1 MSDFRDRFGL
11 QLTAA
16 SAALLAAGAGDFR
29 VRFGIQLTDAAGELA
44 AARRGLAGAPER
56 RPWALR
62 LPRLGF
68 GPSGRPL
75 ARVLGLSDFRV
86 RFGIQLT
93 RAAGELAAARRGPAG
108 AAERRPWG
116 LAGAPERRPWGLR
129 VPRTLLPRLSR
140 PVIVALSLT
149 AFAGTAVAALA
160 LWTPVLGDSRFG
172 EAPPTISASAPPA
185 DQLAALAVLR
195 RAQNPADRSGALATG
210 ALQAINASSSGVRTN
225 YIRVLAG
232 GSAASGFVLV
242 PVAERRASLSSPAAI
257 PDALCLYAAQ
267 SGAFAVNCY
276 TLAEVRAG
284 TARDVAFG
292 QVFGLA
298 PDGVSTVTITAAG
311 GVDVSAPVQNNFFDA
326 TLPAG
331 AAGPT
336 ASPTVTFSGGG

>member
-16 SAALLAAGAGDFR
+16 SAALLGAGAGDFR

-62 LPRLGF
+62 APRLGF
-68 GPSGRPL
+68 PLANRPL

-93 RAAGELAAARRGPAG
+93 RAAGDLAATRR
-108 AAERRPWG
+108 G
-116 LAGAPERRPWGLR
+116 LAGAPQRRPWALR
-129 VPRTLLPRLSR
+129 VPRTLIPRLSR
-140 PVIVALSLT
+140 PIIVGLSLT

-195 RAQNPADRSGALATG
+195 RAQSPADRSGALATG
-210 ALQAINASSSGVRTN
+210 ALRAINASSSGVRTN

-232 GSAASGFVLV
+232 GSGASGFVLV

-257 PDALCLYAAQ
+257 ADALCLYAAQ

-276 TLAEVRAG
+276 SLAEVRAG

-298 PDGVSTVTITAAG
+298 PDGASAVAITAAG

-326 TLPAG
+326 TLPP
-331 AAGPT
+331 GPPS
-336 ASPTVTFSGGG
+336 SPTVTFSGGS

>member
-1 MSDFRDRFGL
+1 MSDFRDRFGI

-16 SAALLAAGAGDFR
+16 SASLLAAGAGDFR
-29 VRFGIQLTDAAGELA
+29 VRLGVQLTDAAGELA

-62 LPRLGF
+62 LPRLGL
-68 GPSGRPL
+68 GPAHRPL

-93 RAAGELAAARRGPAG
+93 RAAGELAAARRG
-108 AAERRPWG
+108 
-116 LAGAPERRPWGLR
+116 LAGAPERAAWRPR
-129 VPRTLLPRLSR
+129 VPRALIPRLSR
-140 PVIVALSLT
+140 PIIVGLSLT

-185 DQLAALAVLR
+185 DQLASLAVLR
-195 RAQNPADRSGALATG
+195 RAQSPADRSGALATG

-284 TARDVAFG
+284 AARDVAFG

-298 PDGVSTVTITAAG
+298 PDGVSAVTITAAG

-331 AAGPT
+331 AGGPT
-336 ASPTVTFSGGG
+336 ASPTVTFSGGS